1 MNTAM
6 NLQRI
11 PVAQLKP
18 AKYNPRK
25 DLKPGDPAYEKIRRS
40 PEHLRVCRS
49 GDLERGHWEYRRWSP
64 AFQGTGRRGRDGDRL
79 CGGAYRKPAG

>member
-11 PVAQLKP
+11 SIEQLKP
-18 AKYNPRK
+18 AQYNPRK

-40 PEHLRVCRS
+40 LNTFGYVDPVI
-49 GDLERGHWEYRRWSP
+49 LERGDRKHRGRSP
-64 AFQGTGRRGRDGDRL
+64 AFQGAGRRGRNGDRL
-79 CGGAYRKPAG
+79 RVVAY